1 MDSVIK
7 KVLVTEEEID
17 KKVKELGREIT
28 RDYQGKDLM
37 LVGILK
43 GAVVFMSDLMRA
55 IDRPVFIDFMD
66 VSSYGSSSISTGNVK
81 IIKDLDYDIENKH
94 ILIVEDIIDTGQT
107 LAYLKDN
114 LTRRGAKS
122 VKVCAFLDKADRRLA
137 DVPIDYCGFSIPDE
151 FIVGYGLDYA
161 EKYRNFPYIGALKE
175 EAYS

>member
-7 KVLVTEEEID
+7 KILVTEEEID
-17 KKVKELGREIT
+17 EKVRELGREIT
-28 RDYQGKDLM
+28 EDYKDKDLM

-66 VSSYGSSSISTGNVK
+66 VSSYGQSSVSTGNVK

-175 EAYS
+175 EAYR